1 MLTDKEY
8 QEIIQRRRVLEGN
21 IEGAE
26 RDKDKFDQMK
36 KAAQARKEDAKARLL
51 LYTNYLSDA
60 VKEYEKAHPPKELEE
75 S

>member
-21 IEGAE
+21 INGAE
-26 RDKDKFDQMK
+26 RDVVKHRAMA
-36 KAAQARKEDAKARLL
+36 KAARGRKEDAEARLL
-51 LYTNYLSDA
+51 LYTNHLSDA
-60 VKEYEKAHPPKELEE
+60 VKEYEKAHPPELEE